1 MDMPYK
7 PVEYT
12 IVRTVKCVW
21 LVKEWNKLNEPCLTL
36 WLRCPASTH
45 MYWLHKATRNG
56 DKGHLDSDICST
68 N

>member
-21 LVKEWNKLNEPCLTL
+21 LVKEWNKLNELV
-36 WLRCPASTH
+36 WHYGWGVQPAHTCIGYIRLQE
-45 MYWLHKATRNG
+45 MVIKAT
-56 DKGHLDSDICST
+56 
-68 N
+68 